1 MTNIEKDTLVA
12 VKELTQAGAEVKH
25 IDISVLR
32 RSVIY
37 DDSVAYFSITEPL
50 ITKSAREYVDQ
61 TEGEDLWVGSTE
73 ASVVESA
80 KKHFLSDWKNA
91 IPSVQKIQEIEEG
104 RMPVKT
110 RILQNEDEITKELIR
125 LNTNATRLSIC
136 SVFGGMQMSHKYL
149 FDSYQKI
156 LNNGVRSEVSEND
169 QGIRWI
175 TNIDSGDSL
184 DLVRV
189 FLDAGIKVRHV
200 KNLPP
205 MSFGVS
211 DKEIAATIERME
223 GGRVSQS
230 FLVSNEPFYVDHF
243 SSIFEELWRNGID
256 AIKRIKDIEAGAD
269 LTDIEVIQ
277 NPREGIDRA
286 WSHIEKSEYE
296 VLSIFATANAF
307 RRQMDMGLLQLLKDA
322 TEERH
327 VQVRILIPGDKLI
340 KDTID

>member
-1 MTNIEKDTLVA
+1 ML
-12 VKELTQAGAEVKH
+12 
-25 IDISVLR
+25 
-32 RSVIY
+32 Y
-37 DDSVAYFSITEPL
+37 
-50 ITKSAREYVDQ
+50 
-61 TEGEDLWVGSTE
+61 
-73 ASVVESA
+73 
-80 KKHFLSDWKNA
+80 
-91 IPSVQKIQEIEEG
+91 PSVQKIQEIEEG

-125 LNTNATRLSIC
+125 LNTTASRLSIC

-156 LNNGVRSEVSEND
+156 LNKSEVSEN
-169 QGIRWI
+169 GIRWI
-175 TNIDSGDSL
+175 TNIDCGDSL
-184 DLVRV
+184 DLVRA
-189 FLDAGIKVRHV
+189 FLDAGFKVRHV

-223 GGRVSQS
+223 GGRVSRS

-243 SSIFEELWRNGID
+243 SPIFEGLWRNGID

-296 VLSIFATANAF
+296 VLSIFATASAF
-307 RRQMDMGLLQLLKDA
+307 RRQMDMGYC
-322 TEERH
+322 
-327 VQVRILIPGDKLI
+327 GC
-340 KDTID
+340 

>member
-1 MTNIEKDTLVA
+1 
-12 VKELTQAGAEVKH
+12 
-25 IDISVLR
+25 
-32 RSVIY
+32 
-37 DDSVAYFSITEPL
+37 
-50 ITKSAREYVDQ
+50 
-61 TEGEDLWVGSTE
+61 
-73 ASVVESA
+73 
-80 KKHFLSDWKNA
+80 
-91 IPSVQKIQEIEEG
+91 
-104 RMPVKT
+104 
-110 RILQNEDEITKELIR
+110 
-125 LNTNATRLSIC
+125 
-136 SVFGGMQMSHKYL
+136 
-149 FDSYQKI
+149 
-156 LNNGVRSEVSEND
+156 
-169 QGIRWI
+169 
-175 TNIDSGDSL
+175 
-184 DLVRV
+184 
-189 FLDAGIKVRHV
+189 
-200 KNLPP
+200 

-243 SSIFEELWRNGID
+243 SSIFEELWKNGID